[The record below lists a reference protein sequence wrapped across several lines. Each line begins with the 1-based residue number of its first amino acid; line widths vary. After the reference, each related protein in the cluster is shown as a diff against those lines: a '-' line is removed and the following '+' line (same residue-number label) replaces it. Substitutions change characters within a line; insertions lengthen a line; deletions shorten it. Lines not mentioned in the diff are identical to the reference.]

1 MTISEDRDVVSNG
14 TLGHPEDSVDAKQS
28 LIART
33 VAGDERRRR
42 RVRTLVVLCRFGVII
57 VALGLWELLS
67 GRVVDE
73 IFVSRPSDII
83 AALFDGI
90 AERRLL
96 EHAWI
101 TTSEAGLG
109 FLIGVTVAIVL
120 ALVIDSI
127 PRAHEVI
134 EPIVMAIYGIP
145 KVALAPLF
153 IIWFGLGIT
162 SKIAISAF
170 MVFFIVFIS
179 AVAGLSRTPSG
190 MVQVARMMGAG
201 RAKLLWQV
209 RLPSASPEI
218 FTALKIVVP
227 ISMIGAVVGEFVSS
241 QRGLGF
247 FITRATLS
255 FDTAAAFSG
264 VFMLMTI
271 VLIMTAVLRF
281 ADSRLLR
288 WRSDKDQ
295 FVNLS

>member
-1 MTISEDRDVVSNG
+1 MTEVQFDQG
-14 TLGHPEDSVDAKQS
+14 TAPPPLADGKNPP
-28 LIART
+28 L
-33 VAGDERRRR
+33 VAATIRSDERARR
-42 RVRTLVVLCRFGVII
+42 RVRVLVVLCRFGVII
-57 VALGLWELLS
+57 GAMAIWELAS
-67 GRVVDE
+67 GRVIDS
-73 IFVSRPSDII
+73 IFVSRPTDIVV
-83 AALFDGI
+83 ALVDAV

-96 EHAWI
+96 EHAWT
-101 TTSEAGLG
+101 TTSEAGIGFVLG
-109 FLIGVTVAIVL
+109 AFCAIIL

-127 PRAHEVI
+127 PRAYEVI

-153 IIWFGLGIT
+153 IIWFGLGIA
-162 SKIAISAF
+162 SKIAIAGF

-179 AVAGLSRTPSG
+179 TVAGLSRTPGG
-190 MVQVARMMGAG
+190 MIMVTRMMGAS
-201 RAKLLWQV
+201 RAQLLWRV
-209 RLPSASPEI
+209 RLPSAAPEI

-255 FDTAAAFSG
+255 FDTASAFAG

-271 VLIMTAVLRF
+271 VLIMTGALRF

-288 WRSDKDQ
+288 WRADKDR
-295 FVNLS
+295 FVNIS

>member
-1 MTISEDRDVVSNG
+1 VTISEDRDVVSNG
-14 TLGHPEDSVDAKQS
+14 TLGHPEDPVDAKRS

-33 VAGDERRRR
+33 IAGVERRRR

-83 AALFDGI
+83 AALVNGI

-120 ALVIDSI
+120 ALVIDSV

-162 SKIAISAF
+162 SKIAISGF

-179 AVAGLSRTPSG
+179 AVAGLSRTPTG
-190 MVQVARMMGAG
+190 MIQVARMMGAG

-271 VLIMTAVLRF
+271 VLLMTAVLRF

>member
-1 MTISEDRDVVSNG
+1 MTISEDRDVVSHG
-14 TLGHPEDSVDAKQS
+14 TVRQPG
-28 LIART
+28 RT
-33 VAGDERRRR
+33 VAGKEPLIAQTIASDERQRR
-42 RVRTLVVLCRFGVII
+42 RVRTLVLLSRFGVIV
-57 VALGLWELLS
+57 VALGLWELMS

-73 IFVSRPSDII
+73 VFVSRPSDII
-83 AALFDGI
+83 MALVDGI

-109 FLIGVTVAIVL
+109 FLIGAAFAITI
-120 ALVIDSI
+120 ALIIDSI
-127 PRAHEVI
+127 PRAHDVI

-162 SKIAISAF
+162 SKVAISAF

-179 AVAGLSRTPSG
+179 TVAGLSRTPSG
-190 MVQVARMMGAG
+190 MLKVARMMGAN

-255 FDTAAAFSG
+255 FDTASAFSG